1 MEMNIMLDNNGIGVF
16 TAPIHKLTPEDLPP
30 EGKYVLIYVP
40 SRPWFDNT
48 DFRNVYWKT
57 AKLKKGITKKER
69 AEMFESGDPEKVKRA
84 QRFYTEDEDGNNKH
98 GYYFDGFGLDSYNA
112 DEVEYWMELPN
123 IPKEMC
129 ETYREYEERTRTYTH
144 IVFSNDGGKTIS
156 GTSGIND
163 DDTHF
168 GYIIDNK
175 KELDE
180 SLVPTDFKW
189 VKFKKESLLGKYNE
203 LAVFSFLGAESEKY
217 LDYFCNQFNNKTE
230 E

>member
-1 MEMNIMLDNNGIGVF
+1 MEMNIMLNENGIGVF

-40 SRPWFDNT
+40 SRPWYDST
-48 DFRNVYWKT
+48 DSRNVYWKT
-57 AKLKKGITKKER
+57 AKMKKGITKKER

-84 QRFYTEDEDGNNKH
+84 QMFCAEDEDGNNKH

-129 ETYREYEERTRTYTH
+129 ETYIEYKERTMTYTH

-156 GTSGIND
+156 GTTGIQD
-163 DDTHF
+163 TDTHF
-168 GYIIDNK
+168 GYIKYNK

-180 SLVPTDFKW
+180 SLIPSDFKW
-189 VKFKKESLLGKYNE
+189 VKFKKESLLDKYNE
-203 LAVFSFLGAESEKY
+203 LAVFTFLGVESEKIS
-217 LDYFCNQFNNKTE
+217 
-230 E
+230 